1 VDGVVS
7 YDELQA
13 MTPQER
19 HENFRES
26 IIWRAEDVPDQY
38 RPTLDR
44 LQRRRDER
52 EARLRGQ
59 AS

>member
-1 VDGVVS
+1 MDGVVS

-19 HENFRES
+19 HENFRDS
-26 IIWRAEDVPDQY
+26 IIWRVEDVPDQY
-38 RPTLDR
+38 RPALDR
-44 LQRRRDER
+44 LQRMRDER

>member
-1 VDGVVS
+1 MEDAVS

-19 HENFRES
+19 HENFRDS
-26 IIWRAEDVPDQY
+26 ILWRVEDVPDQY
-38 RPTLDR
+38 RPALER
-44 LQRRRDER
+44 LQQRRDER